1 MTDKRPVRAY
11 ARTNPKYWTNL
22 TAEDIPPG
30 WIDDMV
36 KRLFDELNR
45 QMQRF
50 ENTGSTDPVDTNA
63 GNAPAGR
70 QVKTQKR
77 DENKSTAESREQD
90 ARTLA
95 RLQASLERLTKMEM
109 DRASLRA
116 TTDTRTRGETRAEI
130 QSDVLAHFEPGGT
143 AGQGGEAQ

>member
-22 TAEDIPPG
+22 TAEDIPAG

-50 ENTGSTDPVDTNA
+50 ENTGSTDPVDVTA
-63 GNAPAGR
+63 GNASGGPA
-70 QVKTQKR
+70 QQDR
-77 DENKSTAESREQD
+77 DNEKNAAESREQD

-116 TTDTRTRGETRAEI
+116 TKDTRTRGETRAEI
-130 QSDVLAHFEPGGT
+130 QSDVLAYFEPGGT
-143 AGQGGEAQ
+143 PGASGETQ